1 MKRLSFAFL
10 FCAFILITA
19 VEGQS
24 TGGRGKDFATGDV
37 WNALTEMDSAFE
49 ADDDEYTIEDDY
61 YLGRAVAVQIV
72 GAYRLYMKDAVMSMY
87 LNKICQAITINSSK
101 PVLFNGYHVAIL
113 DSQEFNAFATPGG
126 HIFLTKGLIECAGSE
141 DDLAA
146 VIAHEVAH
154 IQLRH
159 AIAVIE
165 EERLATELSGV
176 ADRSAARASRN
187 ASPQERA
194 VLLGRSVAAAA
205 TVLMNSGYV
214 QSQEFE
220 ADATAIDLLRKAGY
234 DPAAMVSMLRVLEQ
248 QQPSRPGGFNR
259 THPSPAA
266 RITRAQQVSQSGGGH
281 NTRSY
286 RTSRFKPIR

>member
-1 MKRLSFAFL
+1 MKHLSFVFL
-10 FCAFILITA
+10 FCTFILVVA
-19 VEGQS
+19 VESQGQS
-24 TGGRGKDFATGDV
+24 GGGRDFASGDV
-37 WNALTEMDSAFE
+37 WSALTEMDNAFE
-49 ADDDEYTIEDDY
+49 ADDSEYTMEDEY
-61 YLGRAVAVQIV
+61 YLGRAVAVQILGV
-72 GAYRLYMKDAVMSMY
+72 YRLYTRDIAMSIY
-87 LNKICQAITINSSK
+87 LNKICQAIIRNSPK
-101 PVLFNGYHVAIL
+101 PALFNGYHVAIL

-154 IQLRH
+154 TQLRH

-165 EERLATELSGV
+165 EERLASELSRI
-176 ADRSAARASRN
+176 ADRTAAKASRN

-194 VLLGRSVAAAA
+194 VLFGRSVAAAA

-220 ADATAIDLLRKAGY
+220 ADAAAIDLLQRAGY
-234 DPAAMVSMLRVLEQ
+234 DPAAMVSMLRVLEER
-248 QQPSRPGGFNR
+248 QPSRPGGFNK
-259 THPSPAA
+259 THPSPSA
-266 RITRAQQVSQSGGGH
+266 RITRAQQVSFSGDGH